1 MILNEIDKI
10 MVRGLVGII
19 FFFVIVKNLVV
30 KFIQG
35 KDSIKIILDKGLKF

>member
-1 MILNEIDKI
+1 MKLIRLWLG
-10 MVRGLVGII
+10 GLVGII
-19 FFFVIVKNLVV
+19 FFFVIVKNWVV